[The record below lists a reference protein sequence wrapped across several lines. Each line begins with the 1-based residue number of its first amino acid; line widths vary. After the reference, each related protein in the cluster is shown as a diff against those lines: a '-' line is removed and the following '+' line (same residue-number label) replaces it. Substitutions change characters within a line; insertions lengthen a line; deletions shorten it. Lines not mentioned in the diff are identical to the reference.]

1 MEEKAIKNINTKT
14 KDLILPAVAMRG
26 LVCFPR
32 FVMHFDVAREM
43 SVKAVEAALKN
54 DRLVFLTA
62 QKDVYVEEPQEKDLY
77 NIGVVAEIRQTL
89 KTPDN
94 VMRVLVEGLY
104 RAKIKETVNEN
115 GMFVCTVKK
124 LPDYSREKPDPVDLT
139 AIMRSIKDIFET
151 YGELVPRMPKELIN
165 SIMCQNDPYKLF
177 ENIAYNMNLDF
188 QDKQM
193 LLEESN
199 ILSKL
204 GMLYANIVHE
214 VEVLEIEKQ
223 IHDEVRSNLDKNQR
237 EYYLRE
243 QMRVISSQL
252 GEDDSQEE
260 AYEYMDRIYEMNLAP
275 EITEKLIREADRLL
289 KTSSSSQE
297 SFVIRNYLDTVL
309 ELPWNTSSKTKTDI
323 KRAARILDKDHYGL
337 KRVKERILESIA
349 AYAMAPEVSGQIICL
364 SGPPG
369 VGKTSIGKSIAKA
382 LGREYVRVSLGGVRD
397 ESDIRGHRKTY
408 VGAMPGRIATAI
420 RQANT
425 ANPLILLDE
434 IDKLG
439 QSIHGDPAAAM
450 LEVLDSE
457 QNSKFRDNYL
467 EVPLDLSKVM
477 FIATANDLSTVPR
490 PLLDRMEIVEVS
502 SYTDNEKFH
511 IAKEHLIQKE
521 LEQNG
526 LKRSQLTISDE
537 AINKIIK
544 YYTKEAGVRS
554 LDRTIAKI
562 CRKAAKIIVGKEKKS
577 IKVTSKNITKYLGK
591 EKFRQDEANEK
602 NEIGIVRGLAWTSV
616 GGDTLQIEVNTM
628 PGKGILVLTGNL
640 GDVMKESAQIALSY
654 AKSVAKEY
662 GVDSKFFKEN
672 DIHMH
677 IPEGAVPKDGPS
689 AGITMSTAIVSAI
702 ANIPVDRYLAM
713 TGEVTLRGK
722 VLPIGGLK
730 EKLLAAKD
738 AGMKKVLVPVKNKT
752 DVEEFSTEITDR
764 LKIVYVSEM
773 TEVLKQA
780 LVK

>member
-1 MEEKAIKNINTKT
+1 MPDEMLNLPVIPLRGLTILPGTTVHFDVSRKQSIAAANEAVTTGEKLFVVTQKDPVVDAPGFDDVYKVGTVVEVKQLNKMPDRIVRVMVEAKERGIIHSYNEENSCIKGDIEIIKEPNEKITQVREIALLRELKDELALYDGINHELTPVGIKNIDNQESLSGTMLQIIMRIRMDFKT
-14 KDLILPAVAMRG
+14 KQKYLEANTLLERYEVILS
-26 LVCFPR
+26 F
-32 FVMHFDVAREM
+32 FSIENEI
-43 SVKAVEAALKN
+43 SQVKA
-54 DRLVFLTA
+54 
-62 QKDVYVEEPQEKDLY
+62 
-77 NIGVVAEIRQTL
+77 EI
-89 KTPDN
+89 
-94 VMRVLVEGLY
+94 
-104 RAKIKETVNEN
+104 
-115 GMFVCTVKK
+115 
-124 LPDYSREKPDPVDLT
+124 
-139 AIMRSIKDIFET
+139 
-151 YGELVPRMPKELIN
+151 
-165 SIMCQNDPYKLF
+165 
-177 ENIAYNMNLDF
+177 
-188 QDKQM
+188 
-193 LLEESN
+193 
-199 ILSKL
+199 
-204 GMLYANIVHE
+204 
-214 VEVLEIEKQ
+214 IEKVKTN
-223 IHDEVRSNLDKNQR
+223 IDKNQR
-237 EYYLRE
+237 EHILRE
-243 QMRVISSQL
+243 QMRVIRDEL
-252 GEDDSQEE
+252 GENDATSDIDEMIEKTKKLNADD
-260 AYEYMDRIYEMNLAP
+260 
-275 EITEKLIREADRLL
+275 EIKEKILKEIKRLRMSAGNPADSNVL
-289 KTSSSSQE
+289 
-297 SFVIRNYLDTVL
+297 RNYIETMLDM
-309 ELPWNTSSKTKTDI
+309 PWNNCTQENQNVED
-323 KRAARILDKDHYGL
+323 AQAILNRDHYGL
-337 KRVKERILESIA
+337 TDVKERMLEFLSVRVLTKDKGESPI
-349 AYAMAPEVSGQIICL
+349 VCL
-364 SGPPG
+364 VGPPG
-369 VGKTSIGKSIAKA
+369 TGKTSIARSIAEA
-382 LGREYVRVSLGGVRD
+382 LNKKYVRICLGGVTD
-397 ESDIRGHRKTY
+397 ESEIRGHRKTY

-425 ANPLILLDE
+425 ANPIILLDE

>member
-1 MEEKAIKNINTKT
+1 MPDEMLNLPVIPLRGLTILPGTTVHFDVSRKQSIAAANEAVTTGEKLFVVTQKDPVVDAPGFDDVYKVGTVVEVKQLNKMPDRIVRVMVEAKERGIIHSYNEENSCIKGDIEIIKEPNEKITQVREIALLRELKDELALYDGINHELTPVGIKNIDNQESLSGTMLQIIMRIRMDFKT
-14 KDLILPAVAMRG
+14 KQKYLEANTLLERYEVILS
-26 LVCFPR
+26 F
-32 FVMHFDVAREM
+32 FSIENET
-43 SVKAVEAALKN
+43 SQVKA
-54 DRLVFLTA
+54 
-62 QKDVYVEEPQEKDLY
+62 
-77 NIGVVAEIRQTL
+77 EI
-89 KTPDN
+89 
-94 VMRVLVEGLY
+94 
-104 RAKIKETVNEN
+104 
-115 GMFVCTVKK
+115 
-124 LPDYSREKPDPVDLT
+124 
-139 AIMRSIKDIFET
+139 
-151 YGELVPRMPKELIN
+151 
-165 SIMCQNDPYKLF
+165 
-177 ENIAYNMNLDF
+177 
-188 QDKQM
+188 
-193 LLEESN
+193 
-199 ILSKL
+199 
-204 GMLYANIVHE
+204 
-214 VEVLEIEKQ
+214 IEKVKTN
-223 IHDEVRSNLDKNQR
+223 IDKNQR
-237 EYYLRE
+237 EHILRE
-243 QMRVISSQL
+243 QMRVIRDEL
-252 GEDDSQEE
+252 GENDATSDIDEMIEKTKKLNADD
-260 AYEYMDRIYEMNLAP
+260 
-275 EITEKLIREADRLL
+275 EIKEKILKEIKRLRMSAGNPADSNVL
-289 KTSSSSQE
+289 
-297 SFVIRNYLDTVL
+297 RNYIETMLDM
-309 ELPWNTSSKTKTDI
+309 PWNNCTQENQNVED
-323 KRAARILDKDHYGL
+323 AQAILNRDHYGL
-337 KRVKERILESIA
+337 TDVKERMLEFLSVRVLTKDKGESPI
-349 AYAMAPEVSGQIICL
+349 VCL
-364 SGPPG
+364 VGPPG
-369 VGKTSIGKSIAKA
+369 TGKTSIARSIAEA
-382 LGREYVRVSLGGVRD
+382 LNKKYVRICLGGVTD
-397 ESDIRGHRKTY
+397 ESEIRGHRKTY

>member
-1 MEEKAIKNINTKT
+1 MPDEMLNLPVIPLRGLTILPGTTVHFDVSRKQSIAAANEAVTTGEKLFVVTQKDPVVDAPGFDDVYKVGTVVEVKQLNKMPDRIVRVMVEAKERGIIHSYNEENSCIKGDIEIIKEPNEKIIQVREIALLRELKDELALYDGINHELTPVGIKNIDNQESLSGIMLQIIMRIRMDFKT
-14 KDLILPAVAMRG
+14 KQKYLEANTLLERYEVILS
-26 LVCFPR
+26 F
-32 FVMHFDVAREM
+32 FSIENEI
-43 SVKAVEAALKN
+43 SQVKA
-54 DRLVFLTA
+54 
-62 QKDVYVEEPQEKDLY
+62 
-77 NIGVVAEIRQTL
+77 EI
-89 KTPDN
+89 
-94 VMRVLVEGLY
+94 
-104 RAKIKETVNEN
+104 
-115 GMFVCTVKK
+115 
-124 LPDYSREKPDPVDLT
+124 
-139 AIMRSIKDIFET
+139 
-151 YGELVPRMPKELIN
+151 
-165 SIMCQNDPYKLF
+165 
-177 ENIAYNMNLDF
+177 
-188 QDKQM
+188 
-193 LLEESN
+193 
-199 ILSKL
+199 
-204 GMLYANIVHE
+204 
-214 VEVLEIEKQ
+214 IEKVKTN
-223 IHDEVRSNLDKNQR
+223 IDKNQR
-237 EYYLRE
+237 EHILRE
-243 QMRVISSQL
+243 QMRVIRDEL
-252 GEDDSQEE
+252 GENDATSDIDEMIEKTKKLNADD
-260 AYEYMDRIYEMNLAP
+260 
-275 EITEKLIREADRLL
+275 EIKEKILKEIKRLRMSAGNPADSNVL
-289 KTSSSSQE
+289 
-297 SFVIRNYLDTVL
+297 RNYIETMLDM
-309 ELPWNTSSKTKTDI
+309 PWNNCTQENQNVEDAEK
-323 KRAARILDKDHYGL
+323 ILNRDHYGL
-337 KRVKERILESIA
+337 TDVKERMLEFLSVRVLTKDKGESPI
-349 AYAMAPEVSGQIICL
+349 VCL
-364 SGPPG
+364 VGPPG
-369 VGKTSIGKSIAKA
+369 TGKTSIARSIAEA
-382 LGREYVRVSLGGVRD
+382 LNKKYVRICLGGVTD
-397 ESDIRGHRKTY
+397 ESEIRGHRKTY

-677 IPEGAVPKDGPS
+677 IPEGAVQKDGPS

>member
-1 MEEKAIKNINTKT
+1 MPDEMLNLPVIPLRGLTILPGTTVHFDVSRKQSIAAANEAVTTGEKLFVVTQKDPVVDAPGFDDVYKVGTVVEVKQLNKMPDRIVRVMVEAKERGIIHSYNEENSCIKGDIEIIKEPDEKITQVREIALLRELKDELALYDGINHELTPVGIKNIDNQESLSGTMLQIIMRIRMDFKT
-14 KDLILPAVAMRG
+14 KQKYLEANTLLERYEVILS
-26 LVCFPR
+26 F
-32 FVMHFDVAREM
+32 FSIENEI
-43 SVKAVEAALKN
+43 SQVKA
-54 DRLVFLTA
+54 
-62 QKDVYVEEPQEKDLY
+62 
-77 NIGVVAEIRQTL
+77 EI
-89 KTPDN
+89 
-94 VMRVLVEGLY
+94 
-104 RAKIKETVNEN
+104 
-115 GMFVCTVKK
+115 
-124 LPDYSREKPDPVDLT
+124 
-139 AIMRSIKDIFET
+139 
-151 YGELVPRMPKELIN
+151 
-165 SIMCQNDPYKLF
+165 
-177 ENIAYNMNLDF
+177 
-188 QDKQM
+188 
-193 LLEESN
+193 
-199 ILSKL
+199 
-204 GMLYANIVHE
+204 
-214 VEVLEIEKQ
+214 IEKVKTN
-223 IHDEVRSNLDKNQR
+223 IDKNQR
-237 EYYLRE
+237 EHILRE
-243 QMRVISSQL
+243 QMRVIRDEL
-252 GEDDSQEE
+252 GENDATSDIDEMIEKTKKLNADD
-260 AYEYMDRIYEMNLAP
+260 
-275 EITEKLIREADRLL
+275 EIKEKILKEIKGLRMSAGNPADSNVL
-289 KTSSSSQE
+289 
-297 SFVIRNYLDTVL
+297 RNYIETMLDM
-309 ELPWNTSSKTKTDI
+309 PWNNCTEENQKVED
-323 KRAARILDKDHYGL
+323 AQAILNRDHYGL
-337 KRVKERILESIA
+337 TDVKERMLEFLSVRVLTKDKGESPI
-349 AYAMAPEVSGQIICL
+349 VCL
-364 SGPPG
+364 VGPPG
-369 VGKTSIGKSIAKA
+369 TGKTSIARSIAEA
-382 LGREYVRVSLGGVRD
+382 LNKKYVRICLGGVTD
-397 ESDIRGHRKTY
+397 ESEIRGHRKTC

-654 AKSVAKEY
+654 AKSVVKEY

>member
-1 MEEKAIKNINTKT
+1 MKIKQLNKMPDRIVRVMVEAKERGIIHSYNEENSCIKGDIEIIKEPDEKITQVREIALLRELKDELALYDGINHELTPVGIKNIDNQESLSGTMLQIIMRIRMDFKT
-14 KDLILPAVAMRG
+14 KQKYLEANTLLERYEVILS
-26 LVCFPR
+26 F
-32 FVMHFDVAREM
+32 FSIENEI
-43 SVKAVEAALKN
+43 SQVKA
-54 DRLVFLTA
+54 
-62 QKDVYVEEPQEKDLY
+62 
-77 NIGVVAEIRQTL
+77 EI
-89 KTPDN
+89 
-94 VMRVLVEGLY
+94 
-104 RAKIKETVNEN
+104 
-115 GMFVCTVKK
+115 
-124 LPDYSREKPDPVDLT
+124 
-139 AIMRSIKDIFET
+139 
-151 YGELVPRMPKELIN
+151 
-165 SIMCQNDPYKLF
+165 
-177 ENIAYNMNLDF
+177 
-188 QDKQM
+188 
-193 LLEESN
+193 
-199 ILSKL
+199 
-204 GMLYANIVHE
+204 
-214 VEVLEIEKQ
+214 IEKVKTN
-223 IHDEVRSNLDKNQR
+223 IDKNQR
-237 EYYLRE
+237 EHILRE
-243 QMRVISSQL
+243 QMRVIRDEL
-252 GEDDSQEE
+252 GENDATSDIDEMIEKTKKLNADD
-260 AYEYMDRIYEMNLAP
+260 
-275 EITEKLIREADRLL
+275 EIKEKILKEIKRLRMSAGNPADSNVL
-289 KTSSSSQE
+289 
-297 SFVIRNYLDTVL
+297 RNYIETMLDM
-309 ELPWNTSSKTKTDI
+309 PWNNCTEENQNVEDAEK
-323 KRAARILDKDHYGL
+323 ILNRDHYGL
-337 KRVKERILESIA
+337 TDVKERMLEFLSVRVLTKDKGESPI
-349 AYAMAPEVSGQIICL
+349 VCL
-364 SGPPG
+364 VGPPG
-369 VGKTSIGKSIAKA
+369 TGKTSIARSIAEA
-382 LGREYVRVSLGGVRD
+382 LNKKYVRICLGGVTD
-397 ESDIRGHRKTY
+397 ESEIRGHRKTY

>member
-1 MEEKAIKNINTKT
+1 MPDEMLNLPVIPLRGLTILPGTTVHFDVSRKQSIAAANEAVTTGEKLFVVTQKDPVVDAPGFDDVYKVGTVVEVKQLNKMPDRIVRVMVEAKERGIIHSYNEENSCIKGDIEIIKEPDEKITQFREIALLRELKDELALYDGINHELTPVGIKNIDNQESLSGTMLQIIMRIRMDFKT
-14 KDLILPAVAMRG
+14 KQKYLEANTLLERYEVILS
-26 LVCFPR
+26 F
-32 FVMHFDVAREM
+32 FSIENEI
-43 SVKAVEAALKN
+43 SQVKA
-54 DRLVFLTA
+54 
-62 QKDVYVEEPQEKDLY
+62 
-77 NIGVVAEIRQTL
+77 EI
-89 KTPDN
+89 
-94 VMRVLVEGLY
+94 
-104 RAKIKETVNEN
+104 
-115 GMFVCTVKK
+115 
-124 LPDYSREKPDPVDLT
+124 
-139 AIMRSIKDIFET
+139 
-151 YGELVPRMPKELIN
+151 
-165 SIMCQNDPYKLF
+165 
-177 ENIAYNMNLDF
+177 
-188 QDKQM
+188 
-193 LLEESN
+193 
-199 ILSKL
+199 
-204 GMLYANIVHE
+204 
-214 VEVLEIEKQ
+214 IEKVKTN
-223 IHDEVRSNLDKNQR
+223 IDKNQR
-237 EYYLRE
+237 EHILRE
-243 QMRVISSQL
+243 QMRVIRDEL
-252 GEDDSQEE
+252 GENDATSDIDEMIEKTKKLNADD
-260 AYEYMDRIYEMNLAP
+260 
-275 EITEKLIREADRLL
+275 EIKEKILKEIKRLRMSAGNPADSNVL
-289 KTSSSSQE
+289 
-297 SFVIRNYLDTVL
+297 RNYIETMLDM
-309 ELPWNTSSKTKTDI
+309 PWNNCTEENQNVEDAEK
-323 KRAARILDKDHYGL
+323 ILNRDHYGL
-337 KRVKERILESIA
+337 TDVKERMLEFLSVRVLTKDKGESPI
-349 AYAMAPEVSGQIICL
+349 VCL
-364 SGPPG
+364 VGPPG
-369 VGKTSIGKSIAKA
+369 TGKTSIARSIAEA
-382 LGREYVRVSLGGVRD
+382 LNKKYVRICLGGVTD
-397 ESDIRGHRKTY
+397 ESEIRGHRKTY

>member
-1 MEEKAIKNINTKT
+1 MPDEMLNLPVIPLRGLTILPGTTVHFDVSRKQSIAAANEAVTTGEKLFVVTQKDPVVDTPGFDDVYKVGTVVEVKQLNKMPDRIARVMVEAKERGIIHSYNEENSCIKGDIEIIKEPDEKITQVREIALLRELKDELALYDGINHELTPVGIKNIDNQESLSGTMLQIIMRIRMDFKT
-14 KDLILPAVAMRG
+14 KQKYLEANTLLERYEVILSFFRI
-26 LVCFPR
+26 
-32 FVMHFDVAREM
+32 ENEI
-43 SVKAVEAALKN
+43 SQVKAEII
-54 DRLVFLTA
+54 
-62 QKDVYVEEPQEKDLY
+62 EK
-77 NIGVVAEIRQTL
+77 
-89 KTPDN
+89 
-94 VMRVLVEGLY
+94 
-104 RAKIKETVNEN
+104 
-115 GMFVCTVKK
+115 VK
-124 LPDYSREKPDPVDLT
+124 
-139 AIMRSIKDIFET
+139 
-151 YGELVPRMPKELIN
+151 
-165 SIMCQNDPYKLF
+165 
-177 ENIAYNMNLDF
+177 
-188 QDKQM
+188 
-193 LLEESN
+193 
-199 ILSKL
+199 
-204 GMLYANIVHE
+204 ANI
-214 VEVLEIEKQ
+214 
-223 IHDEVRSNLDKNQR
+223 DKNQR
-237 EYYLRE
+237 EHILRE
-243 QMRVISSQL
+243 QMRVIRDEL
-252 GEDDSQEE
+252 GENDAMSDIDEMVEKTKKLNADD
-260 AYEYMDRIYEMNLAP
+260 
-275 EITEKLIREADRLL
+275 EIKEKILKEIKRLRMSAGNPADSNVL
-289 KTSSSSQE
+289 
-297 SFVIRNYLDTVL
+297 RNYIETMLDM
-309 ELPWNTSSKTKTDI
+309 PWNNCTEENQNVED
-323 KRAARILDKDHYGL
+323 AQAILNRDHYGL
-337 KRVKERILESIA
+337 TDVKERMLEFLSVRVLTKDKGESPI
-349 AYAMAPEVSGQIICL
+349 VCL
-364 SGPPG
+364 VGPPG
-369 VGKTSIGKSIAKA
+369 TGKTSIARSIAEA
-382 LGREYVRVSLGGVRD
+382 LNKKYVRICLGGVTD
-397 ESDIRGHRKTY
+397 ESEIRGHRKTY

-730 EKLLAAKD
+730 EKLLAAKET
-738 AGMKKVLVPVKNKT
+738 GMKKVLVPVKNKT
-752 DVEEFSTEITDR
+752 DVEEFSTEITKG
-764 LKIVYVSEM
+764 LKIIYVSEM

>member
-1 MEEKAIKNINTKT
+1 MPDEMLNLPVIPLRGLTILPGTTVHFDVSRKQSIAAANEAVTTGEKLFVVTQKDPVVDAPGFDDVYKVGTVVEVKQLNKMPDRIVRVMVEAKERGIIHSYNEENSCIKGDIEIIKEPDEKITQVREIALLRELKDELALYDGINHELTPVGIKNIDNQESLSGTMLQIIMRIRMDFKT
-14 KDLILPAVAMRG
+14 KQKYLEANTLLERYEVILS
-26 LVCFPR
+26 F
-32 FVMHFDVAREM
+32 FSIENEI
-43 SVKAVEAALKN
+43 SQVKA
-54 DRLVFLTA
+54 
-62 QKDVYVEEPQEKDLY
+62 
-77 NIGVVAEIRQTL
+77 EI
-89 KTPDN
+89 
-94 VMRVLVEGLY
+94 
-104 RAKIKETVNEN
+104 
-115 GMFVCTVKK
+115 
-124 LPDYSREKPDPVDLT
+124 
-139 AIMRSIKDIFET
+139 
-151 YGELVPRMPKELIN
+151 
-165 SIMCQNDPYKLF
+165 
-177 ENIAYNMNLDF
+177 
-188 QDKQM
+188 
-193 LLEESN
+193 
-199 ILSKL
+199 
-204 GMLYANIVHE
+204 
-214 VEVLEIEKQ
+214 IEKVKTN
-223 IHDEVRSNLDKNQR
+223 IDKNQR
-237 EYYLRE
+237 EHILRE
-243 QMRVISSQL
+243 QMRVIRDEL
-252 GEDDSQEE
+252 GENDATSDIDEMIEKTKKLNADD
-260 AYEYMDRIYEMNLAP
+260 
-275 EITEKLIREADRLL
+275 EIKEKILKEIKRLRMSAGNPADSNVL
-289 KTSSSSQE
+289 
-297 SFVIRNYLDTVL
+297 RNYIETMLDM
-309 ELPWNTSSKTKTDI
+309 PWNNCTQENQNVVDAEK
-323 KRAARILDKDHYGL
+323 ILNRDHYGL
-337 KRVKERILESIA
+337 TDVKERMLEFLSVRVLTKDKGESPI
-349 AYAMAPEVSGQIICL
+349 VCL
-364 SGPPG
+364 VGPPG
-369 VGKTSIGKSIAKA
+369 TGKTSIARSIAEA
-382 LGREYVRVSLGGVRD
+382 LNKKYVRICLGGVTD
-397 ESDIRGHRKTY
+397 ESEIRGHRKTY

>member
-1 MEEKAIKNINTKT
+1 MPDEMLNLPVIPLRGLTILPGTTVHFDVSRKQSIAAANEAVTTGEKLFVVTQKDPVVDAPGFDDVYKVGTVVEVKQLNKMPDRIVRVMVEAKERGIIHSYNEENSCIKGDIEIIKEPNEKITQVREIALLRELKDELALYDGINHELTPVGIKNIDNQESLSGTMLQIIMRIRMDFKT
-14 KDLILPAVAMRG
+14 KQKYLEANTLLERYEVILS
-26 LVCFPR
+26 F
-32 FVMHFDVAREM
+32 FSIENEI
-43 SVKAVEAALKN
+43 SQVKA
-54 DRLVFLTA
+54 
-62 QKDVYVEEPQEKDLY
+62 
-77 NIGVVAEIRQTL
+77 EI
-89 KTPDN
+89 
-94 VMRVLVEGLY
+94 
-104 RAKIKETVNEN
+104 
-115 GMFVCTVKK
+115 
-124 LPDYSREKPDPVDLT
+124 
-139 AIMRSIKDIFET
+139 
-151 YGELVPRMPKELIN
+151 
-165 SIMCQNDPYKLF
+165 
-177 ENIAYNMNLDF
+177 
-188 QDKQM
+188 
-193 LLEESN
+193 
-199 ILSKL
+199 
-204 GMLYANIVHE
+204 
-214 VEVLEIEKQ
+214 IEKVKTN
-223 IHDEVRSNLDKNQR
+223 IDKNQR
-237 EYYLRE
+237 EHILRE
-243 QMRVISSQL
+243 QMRVIRDEL
-252 GEDDSQEE
+252 GENDATSDIDEMIEKTKKLNADD
-260 AYEYMDRIYEMNLAP
+260 
-275 EITEKLIREADRLL
+275 EIKEKILKEIKGLRMSAGNPADSNVL
-289 KTSSSSQE
+289 
-297 SFVIRNYLDTVL
+297 RNYIETMLDM
-309 ELPWNTSSKTKTDI
+309 PWNNCTEENQKVED
-323 KRAARILDKDHYGL
+323 AQAILNRDHYGL
-337 KRVKERILESIA
+337 TDVKERMLEFLSVRVLTKDKGESPI
-349 AYAMAPEVSGQIICL
+349 VCL
-364 SGPPG
+364 VGPPG
-369 VGKTSIGKSIAKA
+369 TGKTSIARSIAEA
-382 LGREYVRVSLGGVRD
+382 LNKKYVRICLGGVTD
-397 ESDIRGHRKTY
+397 ESEIRGHRKTY

>member
-1 MEEKAIKNINTKT
+1 MPDEMLNLPVIPLRGLTILPGTTVHFDVSRKQSIAAANEAVTTGEKLFVVTQKDPVVDAPGFDDVYKVGTVVEVKQLNKMPDRIVRVMVEAKERGIIHSYNEENSCIKGDIEIIKEPDEKITQVREIALLRELKDELALYDGINHELTPVGIKNIDNQESLSGTMPQIIMRIRMDFKT
-14 KDLILPAVAMRG
+14 KQKYLEANTLLERYEVILS
-26 LVCFPR
+26 F
-32 FVMHFDVAREM
+32 FSIENEI
-43 SVKAVEAALKN
+43 SQVKA
-54 DRLVFLTA
+54 
-62 QKDVYVEEPQEKDLY
+62 
-77 NIGVVAEIRQTL
+77 EI
-89 KTPDN
+89 
-94 VMRVLVEGLY
+94 
-104 RAKIKETVNEN
+104 
-115 GMFVCTVKK
+115 
-124 LPDYSREKPDPVDLT
+124 
-139 AIMRSIKDIFET
+139 
-151 YGELVPRMPKELIN
+151 
-165 SIMCQNDPYKLF
+165 
-177 ENIAYNMNLDF
+177 
-188 QDKQM
+188 
-193 LLEESN
+193 
-199 ILSKL
+199 
-204 GMLYANIVHE
+204 
-214 VEVLEIEKQ
+214 IEKVKTN
-223 IHDEVRSNLDKNQR
+223 IDKNQR
-237 EYYLRE
+237 EHILRE
-243 QMRVISSQL
+243 QMRVIRDEL
-252 GEDDSQEE
+252 GENDATSDIDEMIEKTKKLNADD
-260 AYEYMDRIYEMNLAP
+260 
-275 EITEKLIREADRLL
+275 EIKEKILKEIKRLRMSAGNPADSNVL
-289 KTSSSSQE
+289 
-297 SFVIRNYLDTVL
+297 RNYIETMLDM
-309 ELPWNTSSKTKTDI
+309 PWNNCTEENQNVEDAEK
-323 KRAARILDKDHYGL
+323 ILNRDHYGL
-337 KRVKERILESIA
+337 TDVKERMLEFLSVRVLTKDKGESPI
-349 AYAMAPEVSGQIICL
+349 VCL
-364 SGPPG
+364 VGPPG
-369 VGKTSIGKSIAKA
+369 TGKTSIARSIAEA
-382 LGREYVRVSLGGVRD
+382 LNKKYVRICLGGVTD
-397 ESDIRGHRKTY
+397 ESEIRGHRKTY

>member
-1 MEEKAIKNINTKT
+1 MPDEMLNLPVIPLRGLTILPGTTVHFDVSRKQSIAAANEAVTTGEKLFVVTQKDPVVDAPGFDDVYKVGTVVEVKQLNKMPDRIVRVMVEAKERGIIHSYNEENLCIKGDIEIIKEPDEKITQVREIALLRELKDELALYDGINHELTPVGIKNIDNQESLSGTMLQIIMRIRMDFKT
-14 KDLILPAVAMRG
+14 KQKYLEANTLLERYEVILS
-26 LVCFPR
+26 F
-32 FVMHFDVAREM
+32 FSIENEI
-43 SVKAVEAALKN
+43 SQVKA
-54 DRLVFLTA
+54 
-62 QKDVYVEEPQEKDLY
+62 
-77 NIGVVAEIRQTL
+77 EI
-89 KTPDN
+89 
-94 VMRVLVEGLY
+94 
-104 RAKIKETVNEN
+104 
-115 GMFVCTVKK
+115 
-124 LPDYSREKPDPVDLT
+124 
-139 AIMRSIKDIFET
+139 
-151 YGELVPRMPKELIN
+151 
-165 SIMCQNDPYKLF
+165 
-177 ENIAYNMNLDF
+177 
-188 QDKQM
+188 
-193 LLEESN
+193 
-199 ILSKL
+199 
-204 GMLYANIVHE
+204 
-214 VEVLEIEKQ
+214 IEKVKTN
-223 IHDEVRSNLDKNQR
+223 IDKNQR
-237 EYYLRE
+237 EHILRE
-243 QMRVISSQL
+243 QMRVIRDEL
-252 GEDDSQEE
+252 GENDATSDIDEMIEKTKKLNADDEIKE
-260 AYEYMDRIYEMNLAP
+260 KILKEIKRLRISAGNP
-275 EITEKLIREADRLL
+275 ADSNVL
-289 KTSSSSQE
+289 
-297 SFVIRNYLDTVL
+297 RNYIETMLDM
-309 ELPWNTSSKTKTDI
+309 PWNNCTEENQNVEDAEK
-323 KRAARILDKDHYGL
+323 ILNRDHYGL
-337 KRVKERILESIA
+337 TDVKERMLEFLSVRVLTKDKGESPI
-349 AYAMAPEVSGQIICL
+349 VCL
-364 SGPPG
+364 VGPPG
-369 VGKTSIGKSIAKA
+369 TGKTSIARSIAEA
-382 LGREYVRVSLGGVRD
+382 LNKKYVRICLGGVTD
-397 ESDIRGHRKTY
+397 ESEIRGHRKTY

>member
-1 MEEKAIKNINTKT
+1 MPDEMLNLPVIPLRGLTILPGTTVHFDVSRKQSIAAANEAVTTGEKLFVVTQKDPVVDAPGFDDVYKVGTVVEVKQLNKMPDRIVRVMVEAKERGIIHSYNEENSCIKGDIEIIKEPDEKITQVREIALLRELKDELALYDGINHELTPVGIKNIDNQESLSGTMLQIIMRIRMDFKT
-14 KDLILPAVAMRG
+14 KQKYLEANTLLERYEVILS
-26 LVCFPR
+26 F
-32 FVMHFDVAREM
+32 FSIENEI
-43 SVKAVEAALKN
+43 SQVKA
-54 DRLVFLTA
+54 
-62 QKDVYVEEPQEKDLY
+62 
-77 NIGVVAEIRQTL
+77 EI
-89 KTPDN
+89 
-94 VMRVLVEGLY
+94 
-104 RAKIKETVNEN
+104 
-115 GMFVCTVKK
+115 
-124 LPDYSREKPDPVDLT
+124 
-139 AIMRSIKDIFET
+139 
-151 YGELVPRMPKELIN
+151 
-165 SIMCQNDPYKLF
+165 
-177 ENIAYNMNLDF
+177 
-188 QDKQM
+188 
-193 LLEESN
+193 
-199 ILSKL
+199 
-204 GMLYANIVHE
+204 
-214 VEVLEIEKQ
+214 IEKVKTN
-223 IHDEVRSNLDKNQR
+223 IDKNQR
-237 EYYLRE
+237 EHILRE
-243 QMRVISSQL
+243 QMRVIRDEL
-252 GEDDSQEE
+252 GENDATSDIDEMIEKTKKLNADD
-260 AYEYMDRIYEMNLAP
+260 
-275 EITEKLIREADRLL
+275 EIKEKILKEIKRLRMSAGNPADSNVL
-289 KTSSSSQE
+289 
-297 SFVIRNYLDTVL
+297 RNYIETMLDM
-309 ELPWNTSSKTKTDI
+309 PWNNCTEENQNVEDAEK
-323 KRAARILDKDHYGL
+323 ILNRDHYGL
-337 KRVKERILESIA
+337 TDVKERMLEFLSVRVLTKGKGESPI
-349 AYAMAPEVSGQIICL
+349 VCL
-364 SGPPG
+364 VGPPG
-369 VGKTSIGKSIAKA
+369 TGKTSIARSIAEA
-382 LGREYVRVSLGGVRD
+382 LNKKYVRICLGGVTD
-397 ESDIRGHRKTY
+397 ESEIRGHRKTY

-654 AKSVAKEY
+654 AKSVAEEY
-662 GVDSKFFKEN
+662 GVESKFFKEN

>member
-1 MEEKAIKNINTKT
+1 MPDEMLNLPVIPLRGLTILPGTTVHFDVSRKQSIAAANEAVTTGEKLFVVTQKDPVVDAPGFDDVYKVGTVVEVKQLNKMPDRIVRVMVEAKERGIIHSYNEENSCIKGDIEIIKEPNEKITQVREIALLRELKDELALYDGINHELTPVGIKNIDNQESLSGTMLQIIMRIRMDFKT
-14 KDLILPAVAMRG
+14 KQKYLEANTLLERYEVILS
-26 LVCFPR
+26 F
-32 FVMHFDVAREM
+32 FSIENEI
-43 SVKAVEAALKN
+43 SQVKA
-54 DRLVFLTA
+54 
-62 QKDVYVEEPQEKDLY
+62 
-77 NIGVVAEIRQTL
+77 EI
-89 KTPDN
+89 
-94 VMRVLVEGLY
+94 
-104 RAKIKETVNEN
+104 
-115 GMFVCTVKK
+115 
-124 LPDYSREKPDPVDLT
+124 
-139 AIMRSIKDIFET
+139 
-151 YGELVPRMPKELIN
+151 
-165 SIMCQNDPYKLF
+165 
-177 ENIAYNMNLDF
+177 
-188 QDKQM
+188 
-193 LLEESN
+193 
-199 ILSKL
+199 
-204 GMLYANIVHE
+204 
-214 VEVLEIEKQ
+214 IEKVKTN
-223 IHDEVRSNLDKNQR
+223 IDKNQR
-237 EYYLRE
+237 EHILRE
-243 QMRVISSQL
+243 QMRVIRDEL
-252 GEDDSQEE
+252 GENDATSDIDEMIEKTKKLNADD
-260 AYEYMDRIYEMNLAP
+260 
-275 EITEKLIREADRLL
+275 EIKEKILKEIKRLHMSAGNPADSNVL
-289 KTSSSSQE
+289 
-297 SFVIRNYLDTVL
+297 RNYIETMLDM
-309 ELPWNTSSKTKTDI
+309 PWNNCTQENQKVED
-323 KRAARILDKDHYGL
+323 AQAILNRDHYGL
-337 KRVKERILESIA
+337 TDVKERMLEFLSVRVLTKDKGESPI
-349 AYAMAPEVSGQIICL
+349 VCL
-364 SGPPG
+364 VGPPG
-369 VGKTSIGKSIAKA
+369 TGKTSIARSIAEA
-382 LGREYVRVSLGGVRD
+382 LNKKYVRICLGGVTD
-397 ESDIRGHRKTY
+397 ESEIRGHRKTY

>member
-1 MEEKAIKNINTKT
+1 MPDEMLNLPVIPLRGLTILPGTTVHFDVSRKQSIAAANEAVTTGEKLFVVTQKDPVVDAPGFDDVYKVGTVVEVKQLNKMPDRIVRVMVEAKERGIIHSYNEENSCIKGDIEIIKEPDEKITQVREIALLRELKDELALYDGINHELTPVGIKNIDNQESLSGTMLQIIMRIRMDFKT
-14 KDLILPAVAMRG
+14 KQKYLEANTLLERYEVILS
-26 LVCFPR
+26 F
-32 FVMHFDVAREM
+32 FSIENEI
-43 SVKAVEAALKN
+43 SQVKA
-54 DRLVFLTA
+54 
-62 QKDVYVEEPQEKDLY
+62 
-77 NIGVVAEIRQTL
+77 EI
-89 KTPDN
+89 
-94 VMRVLVEGLY
+94 
-104 RAKIKETVNEN
+104 
-115 GMFVCTVKK
+115 
-124 LPDYSREKPDPVDLT
+124 
-139 AIMRSIKDIFET
+139 
-151 YGELVPRMPKELIN
+151 
-165 SIMCQNDPYKLF
+165 
-177 ENIAYNMNLDF
+177 
-188 QDKQM
+188 
-193 LLEESN
+193 
-199 ILSKL
+199 
-204 GMLYANIVHE
+204 
-214 VEVLEIEKQ
+214 IEKVKTN
-223 IHDEVRSNLDKNQR
+223 IDKNQR
-237 EYYLRE
+237 EHILRE
-243 QMRVISSQL
+243 QMRVIRDEL
-252 GEDDSQEE
+252 GENDATSDIDEMIEKTKKLNADD
-260 AYEYMDRIYEMNLAP
+260 
-275 EITEKLIREADRLL
+275 EIKEKILKEIKRLRMSAGNPADSNVL
-289 KTSSSSQE
+289 
-297 SFVIRNYLDTVL
+297 RNYIETMLDM
-309 ELPWNTSSKTKTDI
+309 PWNNCTEENQNVEDAEK
-323 KRAARILDKDHYGL
+323 ILNRDHYGL
-337 KRVKERILESIA
+337 TDVKERMLEFLSVRVLTKDKGESPI
-349 AYAMAPEVSGQIICL
+349 VCL
-364 SGPPG
+364 VGPPG
-369 VGKTSIGKSIAKA
+369 TGKTSIAHSIAEA
-382 LGREYVRVSLGGVRD
+382 LNKKYVRICLGGVTD
-397 ESDIRGHRKTY
+397 ESEIRGHRKTY

-439 QSIHGDPAAAM
+439 QSIHGNPAAAM

>member
-1 MEEKAIKNINTKT
+1 MPDEMLNLPVIPLRGLTILPGTTVHFDVSRKQSIAAANEAVTTGEKLFVVTQKDPVVDAPGFDDVYKVGTVVEVKQLNKMPDRIVRVMVEAKERGIIHSYNEENSCIKGDIEIIKEPNEKITQVREIALLRELKDELALYDGINHELTPVGIKNIDNQESLSGTMLQIIMRIRMDFKT
-14 KDLILPAVAMRG
+14 KQKYLEANTLLERYEVILS
-26 LVCFPR
+26 F
-32 FVMHFDVAREM
+32 FSIENEI
-43 SVKAVEAALKN
+43 SQVKA
-54 DRLVFLTA
+54 
-62 QKDVYVEEPQEKDLY
+62 
-77 NIGVVAEIRQTL
+77 EI
-89 KTPDN
+89 
-94 VMRVLVEGLY
+94 
-104 RAKIKETVNEN
+104 
-115 GMFVCTVKK
+115 
-124 LPDYSREKPDPVDLT
+124 
-139 AIMRSIKDIFET
+139 
-151 YGELVPRMPKELIN
+151 
-165 SIMCQNDPYKLF
+165 
-177 ENIAYNMNLDF
+177 
-188 QDKQM
+188 
-193 LLEESN
+193 
-199 ILSKL
+199 
-204 GMLYANIVHE
+204 
-214 VEVLEIEKQ
+214 IEKVKTN
-223 IHDEVRSNLDKNQR
+223 IDKNQR
-237 EYYLRE
+237 EHILRE
-243 QMRVISSQL
+243 QMRVIRDEL
-252 GEDDSQEE
+252 GENDATSDIDEMIEKTKKLNADD
-260 AYEYMDRIYEMNLAP
+260 
-275 EITEKLIREADRLL
+275 EIKEKILKEIKRLRMSAGNPADSNVL
-289 KTSSSSQE
+289 
-297 SFVIRNYLDTVL
+297 RNYIETMLDM
-309 ELPWNTSSKTKTDI
+309 PWNNCTQENQKVED
-323 KRAARILDKDHYGL
+323 AQAILNRDHYGL
-337 KRVKERILESIA
+337 TDVKERMLEFLSVRVLTKDKGESPI
-349 AYAMAPEVSGQIICL
+349 VCL
-364 SGPPG
+364 VGPPG
-369 VGKTSIGKSIAKA
+369 TGKTSIARSIAEA
-382 LGREYVRVSLGGVRD
+382 LNKKYVRICLGGVTD
-397 ESDIRGHRKTY
+397 ESEIRGHRTTY

>member
-1 MEEKAIKNINTKT
+1 MPDEMLNLPVIPLRGLTILPGTTVHFDVSRKQSIAAANEAVTTGEKLFVVTQKDPVVDAPGFDDVYKVGTVVEVKQLNKMPDRIVRVMVEAKERGIIHSYNEENSCIKGDIEIIKEPNEKITQVREIALLRELKDELALYDGINHELTPVGIKNIDNQESLSGTMLQIIMRIRMDFKT
-14 KDLILPAVAMRG
+14 KQKYLEANTLLERYEVILS
-26 LVCFPR
+26 F
-32 FVMHFDVAREM
+32 FSIENEI
-43 SVKAVEAALKN
+43 SQVKA
-54 DRLVFLTA
+54 
-62 QKDVYVEEPQEKDLY
+62 
-77 NIGVVAEIRQTL
+77 EI
-89 KTPDN
+89 
-94 VMRVLVEGLY
+94 
-104 RAKIKETVNEN
+104 
-115 GMFVCTVKK
+115 
-124 LPDYSREKPDPVDLT
+124 
-139 AIMRSIKDIFET
+139 
-151 YGELVPRMPKELIN
+151 
-165 SIMCQNDPYKLF
+165 
-177 ENIAYNMNLDF
+177 
-188 QDKQM
+188 
-193 LLEESN
+193 
-199 ILSKL
+199 
-204 GMLYANIVHE
+204 
-214 VEVLEIEKQ
+214 IEKVKTN
-223 IHDEVRSNLDKNQR
+223 IDKNQR
-237 EYYLRE
+237 EHILRE
-243 QMRVISSQL
+243 QMRVIRDEL
-252 GEDDSQEE
+252 GENDATSDIDEMIEKTKKLNADD
-260 AYEYMDRIYEMNLAP
+260 
-275 EITEKLIREADRLL
+275 EIKEKILKEIKRLRMSAGNPADSNVL
-289 KTSSSSQE
+289 
-297 SFVIRNYLDTVL
+297 RNYIETMLDM
-309 ELPWNTSSKTKTDI
+309 PWNNCTEENQNVEDAEK
-323 KRAARILDKDHYGL
+323 ILNRDHYGL
-337 KRVKERILESIA
+337 TDVKERMLEFLSVRVLTKDKGESPI
-349 AYAMAPEVSGQIICL
+349 VCL
-364 SGPPG
+364 VGSPG
-369 VGKTSIGKSIAKA
+369 TGKTSIARSIAEA
-382 LGREYVRVSLGGVRD
+382 LNKKYVRICLGGVTD
-397 ESDIRGHRKTY
+397 ESEIRGHRKTY

>member
-1 MEEKAIKNINTKT
+1 MPDEMLNLPVIPLRGLTILPGTTVHFDVSRKQSIAAANEAVTTGEKLFVVTQKDPVVDAPGFDDVYKVGTVVEVKQLNKMPDRIVRVMVEAKERGIIHSYNEENSCIKGDIEIIKEPNEKITQVREIALLRELKDELALYDGINHELTPVGIKNIDNQESLSGTMLQIIMRIRMDFKT
-14 KDLILPAVAMRG
+14 KQKYLEANTLLERYEVILS
-26 LVCFPR
+26 F
-32 FVMHFDVAREM
+32 FSIENEI
-43 SVKAVEAALKN
+43 SQVKA
-54 DRLVFLTA
+54 
-62 QKDVYVEEPQEKDLY
+62 
-77 NIGVVAEIRQTL
+77 EI
-89 KTPDN
+89 
-94 VMRVLVEGLY
+94 
-104 RAKIKETVNEN
+104 
-115 GMFVCTVKK
+115 
-124 LPDYSREKPDPVDLT
+124 
-139 AIMRSIKDIFET
+139 
-151 YGELVPRMPKELIN
+151 
-165 SIMCQNDPYKLF
+165 
-177 ENIAYNMNLDF
+177 
-188 QDKQM
+188 
-193 LLEESN
+193 
-199 ILSKL
+199 
-204 GMLYANIVHE
+204 
-214 VEVLEIEKQ
+214 IEKVKTN
-223 IHDEVRSNLDKNQR
+223 IDKNQR
-237 EYYLRE
+237 EHILRE
-243 QMRVISSQL
+243 QMRVIRDEL
-252 GEDDSQEE
+252 GENDATSDIDEMIEKTKKLNADD
-260 AYEYMDRIYEMNLAP
+260 
-275 EITEKLIREADRLL
+275 EIKEKILKEIKRLRMSAGNPADSNVL
-289 KTSSSSQE
+289 
-297 SFVIRNYLDTVL
+297 RNYIETMLDM
-309 ELPWNTSSKTKTDI
+309 PWNNCTQENQNVED
-323 KRAARILDKDHYGL
+323 AQAILNRDHYGL
-337 KRVKERILESIA
+337 TDVKERMLEFLSVRVLTKDKGESPI
-349 AYAMAPEVSGQIICL
+349 VCL
-364 SGPPG
+364 VGPPG
-369 VGKTSIGKSIAKA
+369 TGKTSIARSIAEA
-382 LGREYVRVSLGGVRD
+382 LNKKYVRICLGGVTD
-397 ESDIRGHRKTY
+397 ESEIRGHRKTY

>member
-1 MEEKAIKNINTKT
+1 MPDEMLNLPVIPLRGLTILPGTTVHFDVSRKQSIAAANEAVTTGEKLFVVTQKDPVVDAPGFDDVYKVGTVVEVKQLNKMPDRIVRVMVEAKERGIIHSYNEENSCIKGDIEIIKEPDEKITQVREIALLRELKDELALYDGINHELTPVGIKNIDNQESLSGTMLQIIMRIRMDFKT
-14 KDLILPAVAMRG
+14 KQKYLEANTLLERYEVILS
-26 LVCFPR
+26 F
-32 FVMHFDVAREM
+32 FSIENEI
-43 SVKAVEAALKN
+43 SQVKA
-54 DRLVFLTA
+54 
-62 QKDVYVEEPQEKDLY
+62 
-77 NIGVVAEIRQTL
+77 EI
-89 KTPDN
+89 
-94 VMRVLVEGLY
+94 
-104 RAKIKETVNEN
+104 
-115 GMFVCTVKK
+115 
-124 LPDYSREKPDPVDLT
+124 
-139 AIMRSIKDIFET
+139 
-151 YGELVPRMPKELIN
+151 
-165 SIMCQNDPYKLF
+165 
-177 ENIAYNMNLDF
+177 
-188 QDKQM
+188 
-193 LLEESN
+193 
-199 ILSKL
+199 
-204 GMLYANIVHE
+204 
-214 VEVLEIEKQ
+214 IEKVKTN
-223 IHDEVRSNLDKNQR
+223 IDKNQR
-237 EYYLRE
+237 EHILRE
-243 QMRVISSQL
+243 QMRVIRDEL
-252 GEDDSQEE
+252 GENDATSDIDEMIEKTKKLNADD
-260 AYEYMDRIYEMNLAP
+260 
-275 EITEKLIREADRLL
+275 EIKEKILKEIKRLRMSAGNPADSNVL
-289 KTSSSSQE
+289 
-297 SFVIRNYLDTVL
+297 RNYIETMLDM
-309 ELPWNTSSKTKTDI
+309 PWNNCTEENQNVEDAEK
-323 KRAARILDKDHYGL
+323 ILNRDHYGL
-337 KRVKERILESIA
+337 TDVKERMLEFLSVRVLTKDKGESPI
-349 AYAMAPEVSGQIICL
+349 VCL
-364 SGPPG
+364 VGPPG
-369 VGKTSIGKSIAKA
+369 TGKTSIARSIAEA
-382 LGREYVRVSLGGVRD
+382 LNKKYVRICLGGVTD
-397 ESDIRGHRKTY
+397 ESEIRGHRKTY

-752 DVEEFSTEITDR
+752 DVEEFSTEITEG
-764 LKIVYVSEM
+764 LKIIYVSEM

>member
-1 MEEKAIKNINTKT
+1 MPDEMLNLPVIPLRGLTILPGTTVHFDVSRKQSIAAANEAVTTGEKLFVVTQKDPVVDTPGFDDVYKVGTVVEVKQLNKMPDRIVRVMVEAKERGIIHSYNEENSCIKGDIEIIKEPDEKITQVREIALLRELKDELALYDGINHELTPVGIKNIDNQESLSGTMLQIIMRIRMDFKT
-14 KDLILPAVAMRG
+14 KQKYLEANTLLERYEVILSFFRI
-26 LVCFPR
+26 
-32 FVMHFDVAREM
+32 ENEI
-43 SVKAVEAALKN
+43 SQVKAEII
-54 DRLVFLTA
+54 
-62 QKDVYVEEPQEKDLY
+62 EK
-77 NIGVVAEIRQTL
+77 
-89 KTPDN
+89 
-94 VMRVLVEGLY
+94 
-104 RAKIKETVNEN
+104 
-115 GMFVCTVKK
+115 VK
-124 LPDYSREKPDPVDLT
+124 
-139 AIMRSIKDIFET
+139 
-151 YGELVPRMPKELIN
+151 
-165 SIMCQNDPYKLF
+165 
-177 ENIAYNMNLDF
+177 
-188 QDKQM
+188 
-193 LLEESN
+193 
-199 ILSKL
+199 
-204 GMLYANIVHE
+204 ANI
-214 VEVLEIEKQ
+214 
-223 IHDEVRSNLDKNQR
+223 DKNQR
-237 EYYLRE
+237 EHILRE
-243 QMRVISSQL
+243 QMRVIRDEL
-252 GEDDSQEE
+252 GENDAMSDIDEMVEKTKKLNADD
-260 AYEYMDRIYEMNLAP
+260 
-275 EITEKLIREADRLL
+275 EIKEKILKEIKRLRMSAGNPADSNVL
-289 KTSSSSQE
+289 
-297 SFVIRNYLDTVL
+297 RNYIETMLDM
-309 ELPWNTSSKTKTDI
+309 PWNNCTEENQNVED
-323 KRAARILDKDHYGL
+323 AQAILNRDHYGL
-337 KRVKERILESIA
+337 TDVKERMLEFLSVRVLTKDKGESPI
-349 AYAMAPEVSGQIICL
+349 VCL
-364 SGPPG
+364 VGPPG
-369 VGKTSIGKSIAKA
+369 TGKTSIARSIAEA
-382 LGREYVRVSLGGVRD
+382 LNKKYVRICLGGVTD
-397 ESDIRGHRKTY
+397 ESEIRGHRKTY

-628 PGKGILVLTGNL
+628 PGKGMLVLTGNL

-752 DVEEFSTEITDR
+752 DVEEFSAEITDG

>member
-1 MEEKAIKNINTKT
+1 MPDEMLNLPVIPLRGLTILPGTTVHFDVSRKQSIAAANEAVTTGEKLFVVTQKDPVVDAPGFDDVYKVGTVVEVKQLNKMPDRIVRVMVEAKERGIIHSYNEENSCIKGDIEIIKEPDEKITQVREIALLRELKDELALYDGINHELTPVGIKNIDNQESLSDTMLQIIMRIRMDFKT
-14 KDLILPAVAMRG
+14 KQKYLEANTLLERYEVILS
-26 LVCFPR
+26 F
-32 FVMHFDVAREM
+32 FSIENEI
-43 SVKAVEAALKN
+43 SQVKA
-54 DRLVFLTA
+54 
-62 QKDVYVEEPQEKDLY
+62 
-77 NIGVVAEIRQTL
+77 EI
-89 KTPDN
+89 
-94 VMRVLVEGLY
+94 
-104 RAKIKETVNEN
+104 
-115 GMFVCTVKK
+115 
-124 LPDYSREKPDPVDLT
+124 
-139 AIMRSIKDIFET
+139 
-151 YGELVPRMPKELIN
+151 
-165 SIMCQNDPYKLF
+165 
-177 ENIAYNMNLDF
+177 
-188 QDKQM
+188 
-193 LLEESN
+193 
-199 ILSKL
+199 
-204 GMLYANIVHE
+204 
-214 VEVLEIEKQ
+214 IEKVKTN
-223 IHDEVRSNLDKNQR
+223 IDKNQR
-237 EYYLRE
+237 EHILRE
-243 QMRVISSQL
+243 QMRVIRDEL
-252 GEDDSQEE
+252 GENDATSDIDEMIEKTKKLNADD
-260 AYEYMDRIYEMNLAP
+260 
-275 EITEKLIREADRLL
+275 EIKEKILKEIKRLRMSAGNPADSNVL
-289 KTSSSSQE
+289 
-297 SFVIRNYLDTVL
+297 RNYIETMLDM
-309 ELPWNTSSKTKTDI
+309 PWNNCTQENQNVVDAEK
-323 KRAARILDKDHYGL
+323 ILNRDHYGL
-337 KRVKERILESIA
+337 TDVKERMLEFLSVRVLTKDKGESPI
-349 AYAMAPEVSGQIICL
+349 VCL
-364 SGPPG
+364 VGPPG
-369 VGKTSIGKSIAKA
+369 TGKTSIARSIAEA
-382 LGREYVRVSLGGVRD
+382 LNKKYVRICLGGVTD
-397 ESDIRGHRKTY
+397 ESEIRGHRKTY

-591 EKFRQDEANEK
+591 EKFRQDEANER

>member
-1 MEEKAIKNINTKT
+1 MPDEMLNLPVIPLRGLTILPGTTVHFDVSRKQSIAAANEAVTTGEKLFVVTQKDPVVDAPGFDDVYKVGTVVEVKQLNKMPDRIVRVMVEAKERGIIHSYNEENSCIKGDIEIIKEPNEKITQVREIALLRELKDELALYDGINHELTPVGIKNIDNQESLSGTMLQIIMRIRMDFKT
-14 KDLILPAVAMRG
+14 KQKYLEANTLLERYEVILS
-26 LVCFPR
+26 F
-32 FVMHFDVAREM
+32 FSIENEI
-43 SVKAVEAALKN
+43 SQVKA
-54 DRLVFLTA
+54 
-62 QKDVYVEEPQEKDLY
+62 
-77 NIGVVAEIRQTL
+77 EI
-89 KTPDN
+89 
-94 VMRVLVEGLY
+94 
-104 RAKIKETVNEN
+104 
-115 GMFVCTVKK
+115 
-124 LPDYSREKPDPVDLT
+124 
-139 AIMRSIKDIFET
+139 
-151 YGELVPRMPKELIN
+151 
-165 SIMCQNDPYKLF
+165 
-177 ENIAYNMNLDF
+177 
-188 QDKQM
+188 
-193 LLEESN
+193 
-199 ILSKL
+199 
-204 GMLYANIVHE
+204 
-214 VEVLEIEKQ
+214 IEKVKTN
-223 IHDEVRSNLDKNQR
+223 IDKNQR
-237 EYYLRE
+237 EHILRE
-243 QMRVISSQL
+243 QMRVIRDEL
-252 GEDDSQEE
+252 GENDATSDIDEMIEKTKKLNADD
-260 AYEYMDRIYEMNLAP
+260 
-275 EITEKLIREADRLL
+275 EIKEKILKEIKRLRMSAGNPADSNVL
-289 KTSSSSQE
+289 
-297 SFVIRNYLDTVL
+297 RNYIETMLDM
-309 ELPWNTSSKTKTDI
+309 PWNNCTQENQNVED
-323 KRAARILDKDHYGL
+323 AQAILNRDHYGL
-337 KRVKERILESIA
+337 TDVKERMLEFLSVRVLTKDKGESPI
-349 AYAMAPEVSGQIICL
+349 VCL
-364 SGPPG
+364 VGPPG
-369 VGKTSIGKSIAKA
+369 TGKTSIARSIAEA
-382 LGREYVRVSLGGVRD
+382 LNKKYVRICLGGVTD
-397 ESDIRGHRKTY
+397 ESEIRGHRKTY

-467 EVPLDLSKVM
+467 EVPLDLAKVM

>member
-1 MEEKAIKNINTKT
+1 MPDEMLNLPVIPLRGLTILPGTTVHFDVSRKQSIAAANEAVTTGEKLFVVTQKDPVVDAPGFDDVYKVGTVVEVKQLNKMPDRIVRVMVEAKERGIIHSYNEENSCIKGDIEIIKEPNEKITQVREIALLRELKDELALYDGINHELTPVGIKNIDNQESLSGTMLQIIMRIRMDFKT
-14 KDLILPAVAMRG
+14 KQKYLEANTLLERYEVILS
-26 LVCFPR
+26 F
-32 FVMHFDVAREM
+32 FSIENEI
-43 SVKAVEAALKN
+43 SQVKA
-54 DRLVFLTA
+54 
-62 QKDVYVEEPQEKDLY
+62 
-77 NIGVVAEIRQTL
+77 EI
-89 KTPDN
+89 
-94 VMRVLVEGLY
+94 
-104 RAKIKETVNEN
+104 
-115 GMFVCTVKK
+115 
-124 LPDYSREKPDPVDLT
+124 
-139 AIMRSIKDIFET
+139 
-151 YGELVPRMPKELIN
+151 
-165 SIMCQNDPYKLF
+165 
-177 ENIAYNMNLDF
+177 
-188 QDKQM
+188 
-193 LLEESN
+193 
-199 ILSKL
+199 
-204 GMLYANIVHE
+204 
-214 VEVLEIEKQ
+214 IEKVKTN
-223 IHDEVRSNLDKNQR
+223 IDKNQR
-237 EYYLRE
+237 EHILRE
-243 QMRVISSQL
+243 QMRVIRDEL
-252 GEDDSQEE
+252 GENDATSDIDEMIEKTKKLNADD
-260 AYEYMDRIYEMNLAP
+260 
-275 EITEKLIREADRLL
+275 EIKEKILKEIKRLRMSAGNPADSNVL
-289 KTSSSSQE
+289 
-297 SFVIRNYLDTVL
+297 RNYIETMLDM
-309 ELPWNTSSKTKTDI
+309 PWNNCTQENQKVED
-323 KRAARILDKDHYGL
+323 AQAILNRDHYGL
-337 KRVKERILESIA
+337 TDVKERMLEFLSVRVLTKDKGESPI
-349 AYAMAPEVSGQIICL
+349 VCL
-364 SGPPG
+364 VGPPG
-369 VGKTSIGKSIAKA
+369 TGKTSIARSIAEA
-382 LGREYVRVSLGGVRD
+382 LNKKYVRICLGGVTD
-397 ESDIRGHRKTY
+397 ESEIRGHRKTY

-780 LVK
+780 LVKS

>member
-1 MEEKAIKNINTKT
+1 MPDEMLNLPVIPLRGLTILPGTTVHFDVSRKQSIAAANEAVTTGEKLFVVTQKDPVVDAPGFDDVYKVGTVVEVKQLNKMPDRIVRVMVEAKERGIIHSYNEENSCIKGDIEIIKEPNEKITQVREIALLRELKDELALYDGINHELTPVGIKNIDNQESLSGTMLQIIMRIRMDFKT
-14 KDLILPAVAMRG
+14 KQKYLEANTLLERYEVILS
-26 LVCFPR
+26 F
-32 FVMHFDVAREM
+32 FSIENEI
-43 SVKAVEAALKN
+43 SQVKA
-54 DRLVFLTA
+54 
-62 QKDVYVEEPQEKDLY
+62 
-77 NIGVVAEIRQTL
+77 EI
-89 KTPDN
+89 
-94 VMRVLVEGLY
+94 
-104 RAKIKETVNEN
+104 
-115 GMFVCTVKK
+115 
-124 LPDYSREKPDPVDLT
+124 
-139 AIMRSIKDIFET
+139 
-151 YGELVPRMPKELIN
+151 
-165 SIMCQNDPYKLF
+165 
-177 ENIAYNMNLDF
+177 
-188 QDKQM
+188 
-193 LLEESN
+193 
-199 ILSKL
+199 
-204 GMLYANIVHE
+204 
-214 VEVLEIEKQ
+214 IEKVKTN
-223 IHDEVRSNLDKNQR
+223 IDKNQR
-237 EYYLRE
+237 EHILRE
-243 QMRVISSQL
+243 QMRVIRDEL
-252 GEDDSQEE
+252 GENDATSDIDEMIEKTKKLNADD
-260 AYEYMDRIYEMNLAP
+260 
-275 EITEKLIREADRLL
+275 EIKEKILKEIKRLRMSAGNPADSNVL
-289 KTSSSSQE
+289 
-297 SFVIRNYLDTVL
+297 RNYIETMLDM
-309 ELPWNTSSKTKTDI
+309 PWNNCTQENQKVED
-323 KRAARILDKDHYGL
+323 AQAILNRDHYGL
-337 KRVKERILESIA
+337 TDVKERMLEFLSVRVLTKDKGESPI
-349 AYAMAPEVSGQIICL
+349 VCL
-364 SGPPG
+364 VGPPG
-369 VGKTSIGKSIAKA
+369 TGKTSIARSIAEA
-382 LGREYVRVSLGGVRD
+382 LNKKYVRICLGGVTD
-397 ESDIRGHRKTY
+397 ESEIRGHRKTY

-591 EKFRQDEANEK
+591 EKFRQDEANER

>member
-1 MEEKAIKNINTKT
+1 MPDEMLNLPVIPLRGLTILPGTTVHFDVSRKQSIAAANEAVTTGEKLFVVTQKDPVVDAPGFDDVYKVGTVVEVKQLNKMPDRIVRVMVEAKERGIIHSYNEENSCIKGNIEIIKEPNEKFTQVREIALLRELKDELALYDGINHELTPVGIKNIDNQESLSGTMLQIIMRIRMDFKT
-14 KDLILPAVAMRG
+14 KQKYLEANTLLERYEVILS
-26 LVCFPR
+26 F
-32 FVMHFDVAREM
+32 FSIENEI
-43 SVKAVEAALKN
+43 SQVKA
-54 DRLVFLTA
+54 
-62 QKDVYVEEPQEKDLY
+62 
-77 NIGVVAEIRQTL
+77 EI
-89 KTPDN
+89 
-94 VMRVLVEGLY
+94 
-104 RAKIKETVNEN
+104 
-115 GMFVCTVKK
+115 
-124 LPDYSREKPDPVDLT
+124 
-139 AIMRSIKDIFET
+139 
-151 YGELVPRMPKELIN
+151 
-165 SIMCQNDPYKLF
+165 
-177 ENIAYNMNLDF
+177 
-188 QDKQM
+188 
-193 LLEESN
+193 
-199 ILSKL
+199 
-204 GMLYANIVHE
+204 
-214 VEVLEIEKQ
+214 IEKVKTN
-223 IHDEVRSNLDKNQR
+223 IDKNQR
-237 EYYLRE
+237 EHILRE
-243 QMRVISSQL
+243 QMRVIRDEL
-252 GEDDSQEE
+252 GENDATSDIDEMIEKTKKLNADD
-260 AYEYMDRIYEMNLAP
+260 
-275 EITEKLIREADRLL
+275 EIKEKILKEIKRLRMSAGNPADSNVL
-289 KTSSSSQE
+289 
-297 SFVIRNYLDTVL
+297 RNYIETMLDM
-309 ELPWNTSSKTKTDI
+309 PWNNCTQENQKVED
-323 KRAARILDKDHYGL
+323 AQAILNRDHYGL
-337 KRVKERILESIA
+337 TDVKERMLEFLSVRVLTKDKGESPI
-349 AYAMAPEVSGQIICL
+349 VCL
-364 SGPPG
+364 VGPPG
-369 VGKTSIGKSIAKA
+369 TGKTSIARSIAEA
-382 LGREYVRVSLGGVRD
+382 LNKKYVRICLGGVTD
-397 ESDIRGHRKTY
+397 ESEIRGHRKTY

>member
-1 MEEKAIKNINTKT
+1 MPDEMLNLPVIPLRGLTILPGTTVHFDVSRKQSIAAANEAVTTGEKLFVVTQKDPVVDAPGFDDVYKVGTVVEVKQLNKMPDRIVRVMVEAKERGIIHSYNEENSCIKGDIEIIKEPDEKITQVREIALLRELKDELALYDGINHELTPVGIKNIDNQESLSGTMLQIIMRIRMDFKT
-14 KDLILPAVAMRG
+14 KQKYLEANTLLERYEVILS
-26 LVCFPR
+26 F
-32 FVMHFDVAREM
+32 FSIENEI
-43 SVKAVEAALKN
+43 SQVKA
-54 DRLVFLTA
+54 
-62 QKDVYVEEPQEKDLY
+62 
-77 NIGVVAEIRQTL
+77 EI
-89 KTPDN
+89 
-94 VMRVLVEGLY
+94 
-104 RAKIKETVNEN
+104 
-115 GMFVCTVKK
+115 
-124 LPDYSREKPDPVDLT
+124 
-139 AIMRSIKDIFET
+139 
-151 YGELVPRMPKELIN
+151 
-165 SIMCQNDPYKLF
+165 
-177 ENIAYNMNLDF
+177 
-188 QDKQM
+188 
-193 LLEESN
+193 
-199 ILSKL
+199 
-204 GMLYANIVHE
+204 
-214 VEVLEIEKQ
+214 IEKVKTN
-223 IHDEVRSNLDKNQR
+223 IDKNQR
-237 EYYLRE
+237 EHILRE
-243 QMRVISSQL
+243 QMRVIRDEL
-252 GEDDSQEE
+252 GENDATSDIDEMIEKTKKLNADD
-260 AYEYMDRIYEMNLAP
+260 
-275 EITEKLIREADRLL
+275 EIKEKILKEIKRLRMSAGNPADSNVL
-289 KTSSSSQE
+289 
-297 SFVIRNYLDTVL
+297 RNYIETMLDM
-309 ELPWNTSSKTKTDI
+309 PWNNCTEENQNVVDAEK
-323 KRAARILDKDHYGL
+323 ILNRDHYGL
-337 KRVKERILESIA
+337 TDVKERMLEF
-349 AYAMAPEVSGQIICL
+349 L
-364 SGPPG
+364 SVRVLTKDKGESPIVFLVGPPG
-369 VGKTSIGKSIAKA
+369 TGKTSIARSIAEA
-382 LGREYVRVSLGGVRD
+382 LNKKYVRICLGGVTD
-397 ESDIRGHRKTY
+397 ESEIRGHRKTY

>member
-1 MEEKAIKNINTKT
+1 MPDEMLNLPVIPLRGLTILPGTTVHFDVSRKQSIAAANEAVTTGEKLFVVTQKDPVVDAPGFDDVYKVGTVVEVKQLNKMPDRIVRVMVEAKERGIIHSYNEENSCIKGDIEIIKEPDEKITQVREIALLRELKDELALYDGINHELTPVGIKNIDNQESLSGTMLQIIMRIRMDFKT
-14 KDLILPAVAMRG
+14 KQKYLEANTLLERYEVILS
-26 LVCFPR
+26 F
-32 FVMHFDVAREM
+32 FSIENEI
-43 SVKAVEAALKN
+43 SQVKA
-54 DRLVFLTA
+54 
-62 QKDVYVEEPQEKDLY
+62 
-77 NIGVVAEIRQTL
+77 EI
-89 KTPDN
+89 
-94 VMRVLVEGLY
+94 
-104 RAKIKETVNEN
+104 
-115 GMFVCTVKK
+115 
-124 LPDYSREKPDPVDLT
+124 
-139 AIMRSIKDIFET
+139 
-151 YGELVPRMPKELIN
+151 
-165 SIMCQNDPYKLF
+165 
-177 ENIAYNMNLDF
+177 
-188 QDKQM
+188 
-193 LLEESN
+193 
-199 ILSKL
+199 
-204 GMLYANIVHE
+204 
-214 VEVLEIEKQ
+214 IEKVKTN
-223 IHDEVRSNLDKNQR
+223 IDKNQR
-237 EYYLRE
+237 EHILRE
-243 QMRVISSQL
+243 QMRVIRDEL
-252 GEDDSQEE
+252 GENDATSDIDEMIEKTKKLNADD
-260 AYEYMDRIYEMNLAP
+260 
-275 EITEKLIREADRLL
+275 EIKEKILKEIKRLRMSAGNPADSNVL
-289 KTSSSSQE
+289 
-297 SFVIRNYLDTVL
+297 RNYIETMLDM
-309 ELPWNTSSKTKTDI
+309 PWNNCTEENQNVEDAEK
-323 KRAARILDKDHYGL
+323 ILNRDHYGL
-337 KRVKERILESIA
+337 TDVKERMLEFLSVRVLTKDKGESPI
-349 AYAMAPEVSGQIICL
+349 VCL
-364 SGPPG
+364 VGPPG
-369 VGKTSIGKSIAKA
+369 TGKTSIARSIAEA
-382 LGREYVRVSLGGVRD
+382 LNKKYVRICLGGVTD
-397 ESDIRGHRKTY
+397 ESEIRGHRKTY

-477 FIATANDLSTVPR
+477 FIATANDLSTVPK

>member
-1 MEEKAIKNINTKT
+1 MLDEMLNLPVIPLRGLTILPGTTVHFDVSRKQSIAAANEAVTTGEKLFVVTQKDPVVDAPGFDDVYKVGTVVEVKQLNKMPDRIVRVMVEAKERGIIHSYNEENSCIKGDIEIIKEPDEKITQVREIALLRELKDELALYDGINHELTPVGIKNIDNQESLSGTMLQIIMRIRMDFKT
-14 KDLILPAVAMRG
+14 KQKYLEANTLLERYEVILS
-26 LVCFPR
+26 F
-32 FVMHFDVAREM
+32 FSIENEI
-43 SVKAVEAALKN
+43 SQVKA
-54 DRLVFLTA
+54 
-62 QKDVYVEEPQEKDLY
+62 
-77 NIGVVAEIRQTL
+77 EI
-89 KTPDN
+89 
-94 VMRVLVEGLY
+94 
-104 RAKIKETVNEN
+104 
-115 GMFVCTVKK
+115 
-124 LPDYSREKPDPVDLT
+124 
-139 AIMRSIKDIFET
+139 
-151 YGELVPRMPKELIN
+151 
-165 SIMCQNDPYKLF
+165 
-177 ENIAYNMNLDF
+177 
-188 QDKQM
+188 
-193 LLEESN
+193 
-199 ILSKL
+199 
-204 GMLYANIVHE
+204 
-214 VEVLEIEKQ
+214 IEKVKTN
-223 IHDEVRSNLDKNQR
+223 IDKNQR
-237 EYYLRE
+237 EHILRE
-243 QMRVISSQL
+243 QMRVIRDEL
-252 GEDDSQEE
+252 GENDATSDIDEMIEKTKKLNADD
-260 AYEYMDRIYEMNLAP
+260 
-275 EITEKLIREADRLL
+275 EIKEKILKEIKRLRMSAGNPADSNVL
-289 KTSSSSQE
+289 
-297 SFVIRNYLDTVL
+297 RNYIETMLDM
-309 ELPWNTSSKTKTDI
+309 PWNNCTEENQNVEDAEK
-323 KRAARILDKDHYGL
+323 ILNRDHYGL
-337 KRVKERILESIA
+337 TDVKERMLEFLSVRVLTKDKGESPI
-349 AYAMAPEVSGQIICL
+349 VCL
-364 SGPPG
+364 VGPPG
-369 VGKTSIGKSIAKA
+369 TGKTSIARSIAEA
-382 LGREYVRVSLGGVRD
+382 LNKKYVRICLGGVTD
-397 ESDIRGHRKTY
+397 ESEIRGHRKTY

>member
-1 MEEKAIKNINTKT
+1 MPDEMLNLPVIPLRGLTILPGTTVHFDVSRKQSIAAANQAVTTGEKLFVVTQKDPVVDAPGFDDVYKVGTVVEVKQLNKMPDRIVRVMVEAKERGIIHSYNEENSCIKGDIEIIKEPNEKITQVREIALLRELKDELALYDGINHELTPVGIKNIDNQESLSGTMLQIIMRIRMDFKT
-14 KDLILPAVAMRG
+14 KQKYLEANTLLERYEVILS
-26 LVCFPR
+26 F
-32 FVMHFDVAREM
+32 FSIENEI
-43 SVKAVEAALKN
+43 SQVKA
-54 DRLVFLTA
+54 
-62 QKDVYVEEPQEKDLY
+62 
-77 NIGVVAEIRQTL
+77 EI
-89 KTPDN
+89 
-94 VMRVLVEGLY
+94 
-104 RAKIKETVNEN
+104 
-115 GMFVCTVKK
+115 
-124 LPDYSREKPDPVDLT
+124 
-139 AIMRSIKDIFET
+139 
-151 YGELVPRMPKELIN
+151 
-165 SIMCQNDPYKLF
+165 
-177 ENIAYNMNLDF
+177 
-188 QDKQM
+188 
-193 LLEESN
+193 
-199 ILSKL
+199 
-204 GMLYANIVHE
+204 
-214 VEVLEIEKQ
+214 IEKVKTN
-223 IHDEVRSNLDKNQR
+223 IDKNQR
-237 EYYLRE
+237 EHILRE
-243 QMRVISSQL
+243 QMRVIRDEL
-252 GEDDSQEE
+252 GENDATSDIDEMIEKTKKLNADD
-260 AYEYMDRIYEMNLAP
+260 
-275 EITEKLIREADRLL
+275 EIKEKILKEIKRLRMSAGNPADSNVL
-289 KTSSSSQE
+289 
-297 SFVIRNYLDTVL
+297 RNYIETMLDM
-309 ELPWNTSSKTKTDI
+309 PWNNCTEENQNVEDAEK
-323 KRAARILDKDHYGL
+323 ILNRDHYGL
-337 KRVKERILESIA
+337 TDVKERMLEFLSVRVLTKDKGESPI
-349 AYAMAPEVSGQIICL
+349 VCL
-364 SGPPG
+364 VGPPG
-369 VGKTSIGKSIAKA
+369 TGKTSIARSIAEA
-382 LGREYVRVSLGGVRD
+382 LNKKYVRICLGGVTD
-397 ESDIRGHRKTY
+397 ESEIRGHRKTY

>member
-1 MEEKAIKNINTKT
+1 MPDEMLNLPVIPLRGLTILPGTTVHFDVSRKQSIAAANEAVTTGEKLFVVTQKDPVVDTPGFDDVYKVGTVVEVKQLNKMPDRIVRVMVEAKERGIIHSYNEENSCIKGDIEIIKEPDEKITQVREIALLRELKDELALYDGINHELTPVGIKNIDNQESLSGTILQIIMRIRMDFKT
-14 KDLILPAVAMRG
+14 KQKYLEANTLLERYEVILSFFRI
-26 LVCFPR
+26 
-32 FVMHFDVAREM
+32 ENEI
-43 SVKAVEAALKN
+43 SQVKAEII
-54 DRLVFLTA
+54 
-62 QKDVYVEEPQEKDLY
+62 EK
-77 NIGVVAEIRQTL
+77 
-89 KTPDN
+89 
-94 VMRVLVEGLY
+94 
-104 RAKIKETVNEN
+104 
-115 GMFVCTVKK
+115 VK
-124 LPDYSREKPDPVDLT
+124 
-139 AIMRSIKDIFET
+139 
-151 YGELVPRMPKELIN
+151 
-165 SIMCQNDPYKLF
+165 
-177 ENIAYNMNLDF
+177 
-188 QDKQM
+188 
-193 LLEESN
+193 
-199 ILSKL
+199 
-204 GMLYANIVHE
+204 ANI
-214 VEVLEIEKQ
+214 
-223 IHDEVRSNLDKNQR
+223 DKNQR
-237 EYYLRE
+237 EHILRE
-243 QMRVISSQL
+243 QMRVIRDEL
-252 GEDDSQEE
+252 GENDAMSDIDEMVEKTKKLNADD
-260 AYEYMDRIYEMNLAP
+260 
-275 EITEKLIREADRLL
+275 EIKEKILKEIKRLRMSAGNPADSNVL
-289 KTSSSSQE
+289 
-297 SFVIRNYLDTVL
+297 RNYIETMLDM
-309 ELPWNTSSKTKTDI
+309 PWNNCTEENQNVED
-323 KRAARILDKDHYGL
+323 AQAILNRDHYGL
-337 KRVKERILESIA
+337 TDVKERMLEFLSVRVLTKDKGESPI
-349 AYAMAPEVSGQIICL
+349 VCL
-364 SGPPG
+364 VGPPG
-369 VGKTSIGKSIAKA
+369 TGKTSIARSIAEA
-382 LGREYVRVSLGGVRD
+382 LNKKYVRICLGGVTD
-397 ESDIRGHRKTY
+397 ESEIRGHRKTY

-591 EKFRQDEANEK
+591 EKFRQDETNEK

-730 EKLLAAKD
+730 EKLLAAKET
-738 AGMKKVLVPVKNKT
+738 GMKKVLVPVKNKT
-752 DVEEFSTEITDR
+752 DVEEFSTEITEG
-764 LKIVYVSEM
+764 LKIIYVSEM

>member
-1 MEEKAIKNINTKT
+1 MPDEMLNLPVIPLRGLTILPGTTVHFDVSRKQSIAAANEAVTTGEKLFVVTQKDPVVDAPGFDDVYKVGTVVEVKQLNKMPDRIVRVMVEAKERGIIHSYNEENSCIKGDIEIIKEPDEKITQVREIALLRELKDELAVYDGINHELTPVGIKNIDNQESLSGTMLQIIMRIRMDFKT
-14 KDLILPAVAMRG
+14 KQKYLEANTLLERYEVILS
-26 LVCFPR
+26 F
-32 FVMHFDVAREM
+32 FSIENEI
-43 SVKAVEAALKN
+43 SQVKA
-54 DRLVFLTA
+54 
-62 QKDVYVEEPQEKDLY
+62 
-77 NIGVVAEIRQTL
+77 EI
-89 KTPDN
+89 
-94 VMRVLVEGLY
+94 
-104 RAKIKETVNEN
+104 
-115 GMFVCTVKK
+115 
-124 LPDYSREKPDPVDLT
+124 
-139 AIMRSIKDIFET
+139 
-151 YGELVPRMPKELIN
+151 
-165 SIMCQNDPYKLF
+165 
-177 ENIAYNMNLDF
+177 
-188 QDKQM
+188 
-193 LLEESN
+193 
-199 ILSKL
+199 
-204 GMLYANIVHE
+204 
-214 VEVLEIEKQ
+214 IEKVKTN
-223 IHDEVRSNLDKNQR
+223 IDKNQR
-237 EYYLRE
+237 EHILRE
-243 QMRVISSQL
+243 QMRVIRDEL
-252 GEDDSQEE
+252 GENDATSDIDEMIEKTKKLNADD
-260 AYEYMDRIYEMNLAP
+260 
-275 EITEKLIREADRLL
+275 EIKEKILKEIKRLRMSAGNPADSNVL
-289 KTSSSSQE
+289 
-297 SFVIRNYLDTVL
+297 RNYIETMLDM
-309 ELPWNTSSKTKTDI
+309 PWNNCTEENQKVED
-323 KRAARILDKDHYGL
+323 AQAILNRDHYGL
-337 KRVKERILESIA
+337 TDVKERMLEFLSVRVLTKDKGESPI
-349 AYAMAPEVSGQIICL
+349 VCL
-364 SGPPG
+364 VGPPG
-369 VGKTSIGKSIAKA
+369 TGKTSIARSIAEA
-382 LGREYVRVSLGGVRD
+382 LNKKYVRICLGGVTD
-397 ESDIRGHRKTY
+397 ESEIRGHRKTY

>member
-1 MEEKAIKNINTKT
+1 MPDEMLNLPVIPLRGLTILPGTTVHFDVSRKQSIAAANEAVTTGEKLFVVTQKDPVVDTPGFDDVYKVGTVVEVKQLNKMPDRIVRVMVEAKERGIIHSYNEENSCIKGDIEIIKEPDEKITQVREIALLRELKDELALYDGINHELTPVGIKNIDNQESLSGTMLQIIMRIRMDFKT
-14 KDLILPAVAMRG
+14 KQKYLEANTLLERYEVILSFFRI
-26 LVCFPR
+26 
-32 FVMHFDVAREM
+32 ENEI
-43 SVKAVEAALKN
+43 SQVKAEII
-54 DRLVFLTA
+54 
-62 QKDVYVEEPQEKDLY
+62 EK
-77 NIGVVAEIRQTL
+77 
-89 KTPDN
+89 
-94 VMRVLVEGLY
+94 
-104 RAKIKETVNEN
+104 
-115 GMFVCTVKK
+115 VK
-124 LPDYSREKPDPVDLT
+124 
-139 AIMRSIKDIFET
+139 
-151 YGELVPRMPKELIN
+151 
-165 SIMCQNDPYKLF
+165 
-177 ENIAYNMNLDF
+177 
-188 QDKQM
+188 
-193 LLEESN
+193 
-199 ILSKL
+199 
-204 GMLYANIVHE
+204 ANI
-214 VEVLEIEKQ
+214 
-223 IHDEVRSNLDKNQR
+223 DKNQR
-237 EYYLRE
+237 EHILRE
-243 QMRVISSQL
+243 QMRVIRDEL
-252 GEDDSQEE
+252 GENDAMSDIDEMVEKTKKLNADD
-260 AYEYMDRIYEMNLAP
+260 
-275 EITEKLIREADRLL
+275 EIKEKILKEIKRLRMSAGNPADSNVL
-289 KTSSSSQE
+289 
-297 SFVIRNYLDTVL
+297 RNYIETMLDM
-309 ELPWNTSSKTKTDI
+309 PWNNCTEENQNVED
-323 KRAARILDKDHYGL
+323 AQAILNRDHYGL
-337 KRVKERILESIA
+337 TDVKERMLEFLSVRVLTKDKGESPI
-349 AYAMAPEVSGQIICL
+349 VCL
-364 SGPPG
+364 VGPPG
-369 VGKTSIGKSIAKA
+369 TGKTSIARSIAEA
-382 LGREYVRVSLGGVRD
+382 LNKKYVRICLGGVTD
-397 ESDIRGHRKTY
+397 ESEIRGHRKTY

-730 EKLLAAKD
+730 EKLLAAKET
-738 AGMKKVLVPVKNKT
+738 GMKKVLVPVKNKT
-752 DVEEFSTEITDR
+752 DVEEFSTEITKG
-764 LKIVYVSEM
+764 LKIIYVSEM

>member
-1 MEEKAIKNINTKT
+1 MPDEMLNLPVIPLRGLTILPGTTVHFDVSRKQSIAAANEAVTTGEKLFVVTQKDPVVDAPGFDDVYKVGTVVEVKQLNKMPDRIVRVMVEAKERGIIHSYNEENSCIKGDIEIIKEPNEKIIQVREIALLRELKDELALYDGINHELTPVGIKNIDNQESLSGTMLQIIMRIRMDFKT
-14 KDLILPAVAMRG
+14 KQKYLEANTLLERYEVILS
-26 LVCFPR
+26 F
-32 FVMHFDVAREM
+32 FSIENEI
-43 SVKAVEAALKN
+43 SQVKA
-54 DRLVFLTA
+54 
-62 QKDVYVEEPQEKDLY
+62 
-77 NIGVVAEIRQTL
+77 EI
-89 KTPDN
+89 
-94 VMRVLVEGLY
+94 
-104 RAKIKETVNEN
+104 
-115 GMFVCTVKK
+115 
-124 LPDYSREKPDPVDLT
+124 
-139 AIMRSIKDIFET
+139 
-151 YGELVPRMPKELIN
+151 
-165 SIMCQNDPYKLF
+165 
-177 ENIAYNMNLDF
+177 
-188 QDKQM
+188 
-193 LLEESN
+193 
-199 ILSKL
+199 
-204 GMLYANIVHE
+204 
-214 VEVLEIEKQ
+214 IEKVKTN
-223 IHDEVRSNLDKNQR
+223 IDKNQR
-237 EYYLRE
+237 EHILRE
-243 QMRVISSQL
+243 QMRVIRDEL
-252 GEDDSQEE
+252 GENDATSDIDEMIEKTKKLNADD
-260 AYEYMDRIYEMNLAP
+260 
-275 EITEKLIREADRLL
+275 EIKEKILKEIKRLRMSACNPADSNVL
-289 KTSSSSQE
+289 
-297 SFVIRNYLDTVL
+297 RNYIETMLDM
-309 ELPWNTSSKTKTDI
+309 PWNNCTQENQNVEDAEK
-323 KRAARILDKDHYGL
+323 ILNRDHYGL
-337 KRVKERILESIA
+337 TDVKERMLEFLSVRVLTKDKGESPI
-349 AYAMAPEVSGQIICL
+349 VCL
-364 SGPPG
+364 VGPPG
-369 VGKTSIGKSIAKA
+369 TGKTSIARSIAEA
-382 LGREYVRVSLGGVRD
+382 LNKKYVRICLGGVTD
-397 ESDIRGHRKTY
+397 ESEIRGHRKTY